1 MCTVKRI
8 SPILFVDEIE
18 PVLLFWDRLGFE
30 KTAEVPHEGRCGFV
44 ILEKDGLE
52 VMYQTR
58 ASVADDVPAMRR
70 TPMGG
75 TILYMEVDDIEHVLM
90 AMEGEE
96 VVVPRRKTF
105 YGADEIFVREPGGH
119 VVGFAEVSDVVEGVS
134 GPA

>member
-1 MCTVKRI
+1 MCHLKRI

-30 KTAEVPHEGRCGFV
+30 KTAEVPHNGSCGFV

-58 ASVADDVPAMRR
+58 RSIQEDVPAMSQ
-70 TPMGG
+70 TPLGG
-75 TILYMEVDDIEHVLM
+75 TILYVEVDNIDDVLV
-90 AMEGEE
+90 AVEGEE
-96 VVVPRRKTF
+96 IVVPRRQTT

-119 VVGFAEVSDVVEGVS
+119 VVGFAQLTE
-134 GPA
+134 AA

>member
-1 MCTVKRI
+1 MCTIKRI

-58 ASVADDVPAMRR
+58 ASFEDDAPAMRR
-70 TPMGG
+70 TPLAG
-75 TILYMEVDDIEHVLM
+75 TILYVEVDDIDHVLD
-90 AMEGEE
+90 AVEGEE
-96 VVVPRRKTF
+96 VVVPRRQTF

-119 VVGFAEVSDVVEGVS
+119 VVGFAQISEVPEGVP

>member
-8 SPILFVDEIE
+8 SPILFVDAIE
-18 PVLLFWDRLGFE
+18 PVLLFWDRLGFQ

-58 ASVADDVPAMRR
+58 ASIEDDAPAMGR
-70 TPMGG
+70 TPVGG
-75 TILYMEVDDIEHVLM
+75 SILYLEVDDIEHVIV

-119 VVGFAEVSDVVEGVS
+119 VVGFAQISEVPEGAPS
-134 GPA
+134 LT

>member
-58 ASVADDVPAMRR
+58 ASLEDDVPAMSK
-70 TPMGG
+70 TPLAG
-75 TILYMEVDDIEHVLM
+75 TILYMEVDDIEDVM
-90 AMEGEE
+90 VAMEGES
-96 VVVPRRKTF
+96 VVVPRRRTF
-105 YGADEIFVREPGGH
+105 YGMDEVFVREPGGH
-119 VVGFAEVSDVVEGVS
+119 VVGFAQISEVAEGAPR
-134 GPA
+134 PA